1 MNKLV
6 DIQLKK
12 LEDIVLKETDVRVK
26 ERAEEIK
33 VKAQKAYQ
41 AVIDEEFDK
50 AKVEVASKY
59 ALTRE
64 MLEACKEEEP
74 ASAQLEGVNP
84 LLDLV
89 EKKEDKVEEV
99 KEDNP
104 TSAPALEETS
114 TANLVSYARRI

>member
-12 LEDIVLKETDVRVK
+12 LEDIVLKETDVKVK

-33 VKAQKAYQ
+33 AEAQKAYQ
-41 AVIDEEFDK
+41 SVIDAEFEK

-74 ASAQLEGVNP
+74 ALAQPEGVDP

-99 KEDNP
+99 KEDNSTFAQP
-104 TSAPALEETS
+104 IEETKM
-114 TANLVSYARRI
+114 TNTVSYARRI

>member
-12 LEDIVLKETDVRVK
+12 LEGIVLKETDVKVK

-33 VKAQKAYQ
+33 AEAQKAYQ
-41 AVIDEEFDK
+41 AVIDGEFEK
-50 AKVEVASKY
+50 AKAEVAGKY

-74 ASAQLEGVNP
+74 ASAQPEGVNP

-99 KEDNP
+99 KED
-104 TSAPALEETS
+104 TSASAQSIEEAKMTS
-114 TANLVSYARRI
+114 IVSYARRI

>member
-12 LEDIVLKETDVRVK
+12 LEDIVLKETDVKVK

-59 ALTRE
+59 ALTRD

-99 KEDNP
+99 KEDNS
-104 TSAPALEETS
+104 TSAPALEETN
-114 TANLVSYARRI
+114 TANIVSYARRI

>member
-12 LEDIVLKETDVRVK
+12 LEDIVLKETDVKVK

-89 EKKEDKVEEV
+89 EKKEDKVEGA
-99 KEDNP
+99 KEGNS
-104 TSAPALEETS
+104 TSAQVVEEAN
-114 TANLVSYARRI
+114 TANRVSYARRI